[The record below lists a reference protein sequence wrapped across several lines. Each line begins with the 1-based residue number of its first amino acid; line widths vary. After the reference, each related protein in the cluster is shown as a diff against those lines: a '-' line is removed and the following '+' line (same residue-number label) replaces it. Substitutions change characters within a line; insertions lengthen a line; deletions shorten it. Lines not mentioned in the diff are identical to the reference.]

1 MGILKYPLTL
11 ILREPLFFNAH
22 IKKRSS
28 KKSWNKIFVKNY
40 MQGRG
45 SDKKEKNSRRIPLF
59 LQRTVLI

>member
-45 SDKKEKNSRRIPLF
+45 SDKKEKTVAVYRSFHKELF
-59 LQRTVLI
+59 

>member
-45 SDKKEKNSRRIPLF
+45 SDKKEKTVAVYRSFYKELF
-59 LQRTVLI
+59 